1 MYRPKVRLEQLIE
14 NHSLMAFYMLFH
26 YDKKGEFYGGVA
38 TKRGKGKSSIATEK
52 GKKSAHCDKKGGFG
66 FCFYAPDRED
76 RSLTE
81 TTGGPRASRMV
92 ASEVSPE
99 VKFKL
104 SVLSL
109 FLRWRCAIH

>member
-1 MYRPKVRLEQLIE
+1 MYSSDYVSLQLFNTQFVRVIVLVL
-14 NHSLMAFYMLFH
+14 YC
-26 YDKKGEFYGGVA
+26 DKKGEFYGGIA
-38 TKRGKGKSSIATEK
+38 TKRGKGKTSIATKK
-52 GKKSAHCDKKGGFG
+52 GKNSAHCDKKGESG
-66 FCFYAPDRED
+66 FCFYTPDRED

-109 FLRWRCAIH
+109 FLRWRCTIH